1 MLCSAK
7 SERGGKHE
15 AKTRAAAQMDAE
27 GSRSFIGSLAWRS
40 RQIRRNQGGVGVAA
54 DSRLGGGTATRAR
67 QRRGSGFGIY
77 EAKLLE
83 SQGKT
88 ATGWTQTLGAAA
100 EESGLLTGGGGRWS

>member
-1 MLCSAK
+1 MLYSAK

-40 RQIRRNQGGVGVAA
+40 RQIGRNQGGVGAAA
-54 DSRLGGGTATRAR
+54 DSRLGGGTATQAR

-77 EAKLLE
+77 VAKLLE

-88 ATGWTQTLGAAA
+88 ATGWTWTLGAAA